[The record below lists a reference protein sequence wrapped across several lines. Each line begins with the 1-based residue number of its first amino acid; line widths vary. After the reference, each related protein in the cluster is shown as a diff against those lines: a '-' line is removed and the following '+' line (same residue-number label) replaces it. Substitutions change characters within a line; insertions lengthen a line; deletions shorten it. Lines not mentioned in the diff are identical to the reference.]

1 MTEPLSINFPNQ
13 AKISKKFEEWNIA
26 LNQDSNS
33 ISISINQNDSYNIYE
48 SYFPLEFLIQF
59 NLFKSSDNI
68 KNIFEYISNSI
79 EKNKIKIKVNQDNL
93 KLILFSTLINYSNVE
108 LNLKQKKK
116 SSEEIIELLIDDIQK
131 LKKQNNFLTKENER
145 INQNLKSLNSKN
157 DELFNQ

>member
-1 MTEPLSINFPNQ
+1 MTEPLSINISNQ
-13 AKISKKFEEWNIA
+13 EKIYKKFEEWNIA

-116 SSEEIIELLIDDIQK
+116 SSEEIIELLIDDM
-131 LKKQNNFLTKENER
+131 
-145 INQNLKSLNSKN
+145 
-157 DELFNQ
+157 